1 MIASHHSEL
10 DAATLGVADAAPT
23 ACTRRLRRDVH
34 RTGPPAAI
42 RRRAMARSLDA
53 VMATFETSRLP
64 NPRQAVCT
72 SERHEARSHVN
83 AKQSLGSHR
92 LTGCFDNPVDQQR
105 RTGRVIDTTAQMQRG
120 RPGARQIA
128 EAVPTLRLELIAASI
143 RAEAAAKPT
152 GDTE

>member
-23 ACTRRLRRDVH
+23 ACTRRLRHDVH
-34 RTGPPAAI
+34 RTGPPAAS
-42 RRRAMARSLDA
+42 RRRAMARSLDV

-83 AKQSLGSHR
+83 AMGSDR

-143 RAEAAAKPT
+143 GAEAAAKPT
-152 GDTE
+152 GETE